1 MRICKLAS
9 IEMEEMA
16 DRVRQLLFDDPNI
29 AEKKMFGG
37 ICFMLNGNMLCGP
50 VKNGD
55 MMFRVGKE
63 QEGEAL
69 SREGAR
75 EMDFTGKPMK
85 GFVFVSSQ
93 SLEEDSHIYEW
104 ITLATNFVGNLPAK

>member
-1 MRICKLAS
+1 MAS
-9 IEMEEMA
+9 PQMEEMA

-63 QEGEAL
+63 QGEEAL
-69 SREGAR
+69 TREGAR
-75 EMDFTGKPMK
+75 EMDFTGKAMK
-85 GFVFVSSQ
+85 GFVFVSAE
-93 SLEEDSHIYEW
+93 SLEEDTRIYEW
-104 ITLATNFVGNLPAK
+104 IALATNFVGNLPAK